1 MDLDMSKRAYSEV
14 DAFINVLD
22 EEDRGKIPI
31 ELIDYFRKEK
41 DNDYVVDIDADRPIN
56 EQLVNDKTYTIIAY
70 LYLKYICE
78 SEEEKNRLKNIYIHN
93 ELVYQK
99 ELGEKYNPDDLFKN
113 SKKSEEEREEKN
125 ELTDVKEESFFKKI
139 INRIRNLF
147 VKK

>member
-1 MDLDMSKRAYSEV
+1 MMNTDVNISVERRILS
-14 DAFINVLD
+14 ININGLPFFFN
-22 EEDRGKIPI
+22 K
-31 ELIDYFRKEK
+31 LSATK
-41 DNDYVVDIDADRPIN
+41 D
-56 EQLVNDKTYTIIAY
+56 DKTYTIIAY